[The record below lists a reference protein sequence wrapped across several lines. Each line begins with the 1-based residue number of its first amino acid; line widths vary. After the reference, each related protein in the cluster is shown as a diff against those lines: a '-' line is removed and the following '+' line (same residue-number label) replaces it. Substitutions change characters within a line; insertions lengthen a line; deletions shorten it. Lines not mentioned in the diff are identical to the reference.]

1 MTTLPAAGDFRDV
14 YKEGSMDFAPGTVGL
29 ELTVQCANFLHRG
42 SLATGASKVR
52 TNLKVVY
59 RPTDRVLSWSAFE
72 VFIESLEHEPL
83 GLEHA
88 AGLIHDY
95 VDSNVRPSYLQVI
108 LERDDSPGF
117 VLFSVVASA

>member
-1 MTTLPAAGDFRDV
+1 MTTLPTPVDFRDI
-14 YKEGSMDFAPGTVGL
+14 YKEGSMDLAPGTVDL
-29 ELTVQCANFLHRG
+29 ELTVQCTNFLHRS
-42 SLATGASKVR
+42 SLATGANKVR

-59 RPTDRVLSWSAFE
+59 RPSDRVLSWSAFE
-72 VFIESLEHEPL
+72 MFIESLEHEPM

-95 VDSNVRPSYLQVI
+95 VDTNVRPSYLQVI